1 MYNIY
6 ITIQNLLQ
14 DIVGDIL
21 DAGDGVVFDDVAFDE
36 ELVAEVGGVV
46 MDIEGV
52 AHRAFLQFDGH
63 AGVLRGDGCL
73 AGDCQVGRGDR
84 VLLERA
90 GAAYDVPI
98 DPDAGGAE
106 QASGL

>member
-1 MYNIY
+1 M
-6 ITIQNLLQ
+6 
-14 DIVGDIL
+14 
-21 DAGDGVVFDDVAFDE
+21 
-36 ELVAEVGGVV
+36 AEVGGVV

-52 AHRAFLQFDGH
+52 AHRAFLQLDGH

-73 AGDCQVGRGDR
+73 ACDCQVGRGDR

-106 QASGL
+106 QASGLRDAERPAEVASMVIPRADRELLVDP